1 MVNLGEWKMIVT
13 ATEVKARGAALFEE
27 LLQKW
32 DEVVIQV
39 RGKPRFVVVDAE
51 RYERLRELELDA
63 ALREVQADVEAGE
76 YTTDMDAHFSTLREA
91 LKEHV

>member
-1 MVNLGEWKMIVT
+1 MIVT

-63 ALREVQADVEAGE
+63 ALREAQADIEAGHYVIQTPE
-76 YTTDMDAHFSTLREA
+76 EHIAELRAELEA
-91 LKEHV
+91 EKVLS

>member
-1 MVNLGEWKMIVT
+1 MIVT

-63 ALREVQADVEAGE
+63 ALREVQADIEAGRYVIQTSE
-76 YTTDMDAHFSTLREA
+76 EHIAELRAELEA
-91 LKEHV
+91 EKVLP

>member
-1 MVNLGEWKMIVT
+1 MIVS

-27 LLQKW
+27 LLSKW

-39 RGKPRFVVVDAE
+39 RGKPRFVVMDAE

-63 ALREVQADVEAGE
+63 ALREVQADIEAGD
-76 YTTDMDAHFSTLREA
+76 YTTDMEAHFKELREA
-91 LKEHV
+91 LNEHV

>member
-1 MVNLGEWKMIVT
+1 MIVT

-63 ALREVQADVEAGE
+63 ALREVQADIEAGRYVIQTPE
-76 YTTDMDAHFSTLREA
+76 EHIAELRAELEA
-91 LKEHV
+91 EKVLP